1 MEATQPK
8 IGKFSLNYGLILGLI
23 GVVFGIMLYTMDE
36 HTSQDT
42 TITIINIVLTVGVV
56 IWGIY
61 SFRKA
66 NGGFLDLG
74 QAVKLGIGIALV
86 AGVISVLYTI
96 VMANVIDPDFA
107 VKIAENQKAAAEAA
121 GTLSTEQ
128 IEQQYRGTVD
138 YFWISYPFILI
149 FSIIFGLVIGLV
161 GGLIL
166 KKSEPAY

>member
-1 MEATQPK
+1 MEESQPK

-23 GVVFGIMLYTMDE
+23 GVVFGIMLYTMDA

-42 TITIINIVLTVGVV
+42 SNTVINIVLTVAVI

-66 NGGFLDLG
+66 NGGYLKLG
-74 QAVKLGIGIALV
+74 QAIKLGIGISLV
-86 AGVISVLYTI
+86 AGVISVIYTML
-96 VMANVIDPDFA
+96 MANVIDTDFA

-121 GTLSTEQ
+121 GQMTSQQ
-128 IEQQYRGTVD
+128 IQQQYDGTVN

-149 FSIIFGLVIGLV
+149 ASIVFGLIVGLV